1 MYRRF
6 AIAVVASALLAASPS
21 LPAAEKAFN
30 CAIGLLRVNADRFF
44 VRCEA
49 SRAGVDVPGYVRE
62 IPYYS
67 AAYTQANARYLFDLL
82 LAAEG
87 RGKVVRLIFEDDPA
101 ENPVGCAP
109 RNCRRIIAV
118 SVGN

>member
-1 MYRRF
+1 MRRRL
-6 AIAVVASALLAASPS
+6 VLLALAWAVLAVPAT
-21 LPAAEKAFN
+21 LPAAEQSFS
-30 CAIGLLRVNADRFF
+30 CAIGLLRANAERFF

-49 SRAGVDVPGYVRE
+49 SRPGVEVPGYVRE

-82 LAAEG
+82 LAAEA
-87 RGKVVRLIFEDDPA
+87 RGKPVRLIFEDDPA
-101 ENPVGCAP
+101 DNPVGCAP

-118 SVGN
+118 SIGK